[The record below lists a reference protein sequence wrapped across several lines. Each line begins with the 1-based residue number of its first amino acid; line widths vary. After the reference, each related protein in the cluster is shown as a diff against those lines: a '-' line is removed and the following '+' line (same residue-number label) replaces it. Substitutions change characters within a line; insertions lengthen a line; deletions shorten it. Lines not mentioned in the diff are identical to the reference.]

1 MKVIGLRIEKY
12 IDKAVTGHNC
22 DFKYNDVEFEKHVL
36 CCILSNNKKIEIHL
50 SRSEGEC
57 GSGWTT
63 ANFGHINVVEVKNFN
78 GYEYTPKNIIETD
91 DIFPGFDGDITNN
104 IFSVSFDGGDNYY
117 PSGFY
122 SVNMKLFINNGRAK
136 EYRPV
141 WIFIGKSS
149 LGKSYLANKIQNLEV
164 YETDS
169 SPKLPK
175 KITQSIIVIGNKYQ
189 HSLETIKKLI
199 FGKTKI
205 VIVEFSDNE

>member
-1 MKVIGLRIEKY
+1 M
-12 IDKAVTGHNC
+12 N
-22 DFKYNDVEFEKHVL
+22 
-36 CCILSNNKKIEIHL
+36 IL
-50 SRSEGEC
+50 
-57 GSGWTT
+57 
-63 ANFGHINVVEVKNFN
+63 
-78 GYEYTPKNIIETD
+78 PKNIIETD

-122 SVNMKLFINNGRAK
+122 SVNNMKLFINNGRAK